1 MRRARALWEVFVLKF
16 EDALGRYRKRRLT
29 AEEAGELLGMSGRQF
44 RRMIERYDEEGR
56 DGLRD
61 RRLGKPSPRRA
72 PAAELTRMQRLYQER
87 YRDFTVKHF
96 HEQLQKRHG
105 YTLCYTVTRL
115 SLQGAGLVA
124 KGKRGGPHRKKR
136 ERRPLPGMLLFQDG
150 SRHAWLDG
158 RPELD
163 LVVTMDDATS
173 ELYAMRF
180 VAEEGTASSFL
191 GLAETIAKKGLF
203 RAFYTDRGSHYFYT
217 PKAGGRVDKTK
228 PTQVGRALQQLGITH
243 IPSYSPEARGRMER
257 VFGTVQ
263 KRLPQEL
270 RLMKIT
276 TIEAANRYLR
286 EQFMPDYNA
295 RFAVPAAEPGSAFIP
310 YAGRPLEDVLSI
322 QEDRQ
327 VGRDNCVVWK
337 GVALQIP
344 PQPHRHH
351 YVKAT
356 VRVHEY
362 PDGRLAIFDGPS
374 CLARFD
380 HNGGPINAP
389 RAAQLRSARP
399 ACGFVDNAAALP
411 TTPQAQQP
419 QKRTFN
425 VL

>member
-1 MRRARALWEVFVLKF
+1 MRRASVLWEVFVLRF
-16 EDALGRYRKRRLT
+16 EEALARYRKRRLT
-29 AEEAGELLGMSGRQF
+29 AEEAGELLGMSGRHF
-44 RRMIERYDEEGR
+44 RRLSERYDEEGR

-115 SLQGAGLVA
+115 ALQAAGLVS
-124 KGKRGGPHRKKR
+124 KTKRGGPHRKRR

-150 SRHAWLDG
+150 STHRWIAALD
-158 RPELD
+158 RDLD
-163 LVVTMDDATS
+163 VVVTMEDATS
-173 ELYAMRF
+173 ELYS
-180 VAEEGTASSFL
+180 VIIVEQEGTASSFL
-191 GLAETIAKKGLF
+191 GLGETIAKKGLF
-203 RAFYTDRGSHYFYT
+203 RALYTDRGSHYFHT
-217 PKAGGRVDKTK
+217 PKAGGKVDKAK
-228 PTQVGRALQQLGITH
+228 LTQVGRALQQLGITH

-257 VFGTVQ
+257 VFGTLQ
-263 KRLPQEL
+263 SRLPPEL
-270 RLMKIT
+270 RLAGIT
-276 TIEAANRYLR
+276 TIAAANRYLNER
-286 EQFMPDYNA
+286 FVPDYNA
-295 RFAVPAAEPGSAFIP
+295 RFAVAAAEAGSAFIP

-322 QEDRQ
+322 QDDRQ
-327 VGRDNCVVWK
+327 VGRDNCVQWN
-337 GVALQIP
+337 GLSLQIP

-380 HNGGPINAP
+380 HKGKLINAS
-389 RAAQLRSARP
+389 RAA
-399 ACGFVDNAAALP
+399 
-411 TTPQAQQP
+411 
-419 QKRTFN
+419 
-425 VL
+425 